1 MMLKLGDHGEAVKEL
16 QRNLNKLGS
25 LLLIDGD
32 FGPITQ
38 AAIVDARIVLKRPGP
53 PYADDAVRDALAEL
67 GEPSA
72 DLTAS
77 GVAFIGREEVSGPA
91 EYRARYTHPIWPTK
105 NSGITVGIG
114 YDLRFA
120 SETMLRAHWSDVLP
134 TAALN
139 RLVAVVGAPGSEE
152 RLTTV
157 ADVEIPLP
165 AAVTVFLKRMLPQHV
180 GYTRRAYPM
189 LDNLPP
195 ARRTALISLVF
206 NRGGDLE
213 GDRRREM
220 KRIRELLTAGDFD
233 AVAAEFEAMVRLWD
247 PVKEGGVIERR
258 RREAV
263 LWRAGFVALQLA

>member
-1 MMLKLGDHGEAVKEL
+1 
-16 QRNLNKLGS
+16 
-25 LLLIDGD
+25 
-32 FGPITQ
+32 
-38 AAIVDARIVLKRPGP
+38 
-53 PYADDAVRDALAEL
+53 
-67 GEPSA
+67 
-72 DLTAS
+72 
-77 GVAFIGREEVSGPA
+77 
-91 EYRARYTHPIWPTK
+91 
-105 NSGITVGIG
+105 
-114 YDLRFA
+114 
-120 SETMLRAHWSDVLP
+120 MLRAHWSDVLP